1 MKPQTGSDRFRLS
14 TVLARADAAHSP
26 KLLESGAVATVAEA
40 AQTIACSLLE
50 RRGNILSAAHR
61 EAIGLLTREFA
72 ELAAGQLRGRR
83 AYALPTGMGKTTA
96 AAAFIAALHQLGHHD
111 VAVTVAASQVRALG
125 AFRKELLGLG
135 VPDGSIGVKHT
146 VHGSDVPNTGDES
159 RLYQL
164 VTHVRARSTSVNP
177 SEAPTLASEHEGH
190 ERALCIYD
198 ETLWRADTAS
208 MRVDAVRGAL
218 GFLRE
223 YNPDHPLAR
232 YLAGASG
239 LLATRYAVAEYES
252 QGATLELP
260 PIPQHDVEDWIAL
273 IEHDPV
279 LSGNPRLADDL
290 VSLLQLADE
299 RERLRVINTG
309 QGKGLIAVRSTIPA
323 ALRHVAILDASTPIR
338 ELVKLDETVH
348 NVELPKPLKTYENV
362 QVFQRLTAGGR
373 SSLRDNYRPAQLAQE
388 VAEIVHTE
396 LAGDPA
402 RSFLI
407 FTFKDRGNDK
417 PTARIRAQL
426 ERQGIDLDSRN
437 AEGKLR
443 FEFLTWGQQEGLNG
457 YAHCN
462 TVILAGVLTRDQI
475 SIAAAIKGQ
484 AGDPRRD
491 TPEVEIQ
498 KMIASEIGHY
508 IYQAASRGSCRLVEN
523 GEAQAMHLHI
533 LHRDAN
539 LKGLLEPVMPGAMWE
554 YPAPK
559 YLPPSQRTGKASAM
573 LRSVRETLASYPTE
587 RQKVSSRELKERMG
601 LNSKD
606 SAVSKQFTRTIGQL
620 VGSADGW
627 EKNGWGVRRVMGK
640 QTYPRE

>member
-1 MKPQTGSDRFRLS
+1 MKPQTGSDRLRLS
-14 TVLARADAAHSP
+14 AVLARADAAHSP
-26 KLLESGAVATVAEA
+26 KLLESGAVAAVAET
-40 AQTIACSLLE
+40 AQAIACSLLE
-50 RRGNILSAAHR
+50 RRGTILSTAHR
-61 EAIGLLTREFA
+61 EAIGLITRELA

-83 AYALPTGMGKTTA
+83 AYALATGMGKTTA
-96 AAAFIAALHQLGHHD
+96 AAAFITALHQLGHHD
-111 VAVTVAASQVRALG
+111 VAVTVAASQVQALG
-125 AFRKELLGLG
+125 AFRRELLDLG

-146 VHGSDVPNTGDES
+146 VHGSGVPNTGDES

-164 VTHVRARSTSVNP
+164 VTHVRARSTTI
-177 SEAPTLASEHEGH
+177 APTLASEHEGH

-239 LLATRYAVAEYES
+239 LLATRYAVAEYEP

-260 PIPQHDVEDWIAL
+260 PIPQHDAEDWIAL

-388 VAEIVHTE
+388 VADIVHTE
-396 LAGDPA
+396 LADDPA

-417 PTARIRAQL
+417 PTGRIRAQL

-498 KMIASEIGHY
+498 KMIASEVGHCV
-508 IYQAASRGSCRLVEN
+508 YQAASRGSCRV
-523 GEAQAMHLHI
+523 AQDGKAQSMHLHI
-533 LHRDAN
+533 LHANAN
-539 LKGLLEPVMPGAMWE
+539 LKGLLEPVMPSAVWN
-554 YPAPK
+554 YPSPK
-559 YLPPSQRTGKASAM
+559 YLPPSKHIGKGIAM
-573 LRSVRETLASYPTE
+573 LQHIREALASYPAD
-587 RQKVSSRELKERMG
+587 RQKVSSQELKGHMG
-601 LNSKD
+601 LDPKD
-606 SAVSKQFTRTIGQL
+606 SSVGKQFTRAIGQL
-620 VGSADGW
+620 VGATDGW
-627 EKNGWGVRRVMGK
+627 QKIGWGVHRVAGK
-640 QTYPRE
+640 QTDPKE